1 MNLYLLLKTLH
12 ILSSTILFGTGLGSA
27 YYALRAWRSGQL
39 PVIAVTFRHLVAADW
54 LFIATTAVFQPLSG
68 LAMVHVAGWSLAQG
82 WLLWSLGLYVFAG
95 LCWLPVVWL
104 QIRVRDMAEA
114 ALRGAA
120 HRTAGV
126 PLHERLVHPRLAG
139 LHRLHGHL
147 LPDGQQAGL
156 RVPSAQ
162 PEQRQDQERQEPPQ
176 YNQAKPPGR
185 SSRRKARAG
194 PSAAPRSWTME

>member
-39 PVIAVTFRHLVAADW
+39 PVIAVTFRHLVTADW

-95 LCWLPVVWL
+95 LCWLPVV
-104 QIRVRDMAEA
+104 
-114 ALRGAA
+114 
-120 HRTAGV
+120 
-126 PLHERLVHPRLAG
+126 
-139 LHRLHGHL
+139 
-147 LPDGQQAGL
+147 
-156 RVPSAQ
+156 
-162 PEQRQDQERQEPPQ
+162 
-176 YNQAKPPGR
+176 
-185 SSRRKARAG
+185 
-194 PSAAPRSWTME
+194 

>member
-104 QIRVRDMAEA
+104 QIRVRDMAERPCA
-114 ALRGAA
+114 SAA

-162 PEQRQDQERQEPPQ
+162 PEQRQTRNAREPPQ